1 MALRILVIEDHPAI
15 LEMIR
20 YLLQAYG
27 HTPLLAADGAEGLQT
42 AERELPDLILCD
54 IQLPVMD
61 GYEVVLNLKRNP
73 RLAPIPVIAL
83 TAFAM
88 VGDRDRVLA
97 AGFDGYMA
105 KPISPQT
112 FVAEVE
118 THAGY
123 LRGRPV
129 QPALQ
134 SPRQAAPIQEPRRK
148 PLVETRRPTILVID
162 NVAANRDLAKHVI
175 EAAGYRVL
183 IARNVDEA
191 LVLAKETT
199 PDLALCD
206 LHMPGKDGNDFIR
219 AIRADAILGSLPI
232 VIISASVYPERDS
245 QSSLDLGASRYLQRP
260 ADPRIILNEIAS
272 CLSSQRD
279 AKMIGGG
286 AANRRGEAWQ

>member
-97 AGFDGYMA
+97 AGFDG
-105 KPISPQT
+105 
-112 FVAEVE
+112 
-118 THAGY
+118 
-123 LRGRPV
+123 
-129 QPALQ
+129 
-134 SPRQAAPIQEPRRK
+134 
-148 PLVETRRPTILVID
+148 
-162 NVAANRDLAKHVI
+162 
-175 EAAGYRVL
+175 
-183 IARNVDEA
+183 
-191 LVLAKETT
+191 
-199 PDLALCD
+199 
-206 LHMPGKDGNDFIR
+206 
-219 AIRADAILGSLPI
+219 
-232 VIISASVYPERDS
+232 
-245 QSSLDLGASRYLQRP
+245 
-260 ADPRIILNEIAS
+260 
-272 CLSSQRD
+272 
-279 AKMIGGG
+279 
-286 AANRRGEAWQ
+286 